1 MSYNYTIPIDKRIIN
16 VCLSLIFITF
26 LSYFILNKGFAPWR
40 YSVLIT
46 LMGLYVFSK
55 KVILRPNLSFILF
68 CSLGA
73 LCVTLS
79 YYLFNRFASFPAEHT
94 KYLSRLINQYF
105 WFIPFLFLPSIFYYS
120 RFKIQNFSYVFWFLS
135 SLALV
140 FNIIKII
147 QIGLERN
154 TLAVFFSPVIDY
166 DLGIIAISIVALFLA
181 LQCKGRLSYLY
192 LLISTATILTIMLHG
207 SRGAWLGLPLMIAL
221 VFTTFYKS
229 SSKKCYLILSM
240 FIIFLSINALIPN
253 SPIFNRF
260 SKFKNDYQSIQVK
273 EYKNSTGIRLLLW
286 KNSLALFQTHPIMG
300 VGIYGIE
307 QSNDKLFAEK
317 KLPQSFQHQHNIV
330 FHEMAAHGLLGL
342 LGLMGTFT
350 AALCFFGKHWFHQN
364 PNIHTLSCAGLT
376 FVIYHF
382 CAGMTEHYLFFIDS
396 TYLFYL
402 ITASLISLILVEL
415 KSS

>member
-307 QSNDKLFAEK
+307 QSNDKLVAEK

-350 AALCFFGKHWFHQN
+350 AALCFFGKHWFHQS
-364 PNIHTLSCAGLT
+364 PNIRTLSCAGLT